1 MGLGIYFQ
9 IYVACYFC
17 TCVHFSKVQLHS
29 LFGRRNTLGFRKCLS
44 FSPVTLLIY
53 LSVTISSSLTCK
65 TRKKIS
71 WHPHLPQ
78 HNMTILNRCSVPLLL
93 PLVLPPRP
101 ASPEGKTEVG
111 VGNAELHQAARA

>member
-1 MGLGIYFQ
+1 MGLVIYFQ

-17 TCVHFSKVQLHS
+17 TCVHFSRVQPHS
-29 LFGRRNTLGFRKCLS
+29 LFGRRNTLGFRKCLF
-44 FSPVTLLIY
+44 FSPLIY

-65 TRKKIS
+65 TRKKKS
-71 WHPHLPQ
+71 WHPHHSQ

-101 ASPEGKTEVG
+101 ASPEGKTQVG
-111 VGNAELHQAARA
+111 LGNAELHQAARA